1 MRSAPLALYWKA
13 IEALDRQDASAI
25 RLLKAAAAGLSSQDN
40 PEEFKAVNYHLG
52 RILEDEGDMESSGKY
67 YIEILAMITYTKMC
81 LLEWSEFRVKRNS
94 DKRLQ
99 ALSSLRPTC
108 LTLPCIHNVPS

>member
-25 RLLKAAAAGLSSQDN
+25 QLLKAAAAGLSSQDN

-67 YIEILAMITYTKMC
+67 YIEILAMDYLYKDVLARMERIQG
-81 LLEWSEFRVKRNS
+81 EEE
-94 DKRLQ
+94 
-99 ALSSLRPTC
+99 
-108 LTLPCIHNVPS
+108 

>member
-67 YIEILAMITYTKMC
+67 YIEILAMDYLYKDVLARMERIQG
-81 LLEWSEFRVKRNS
+81 EEE
-94 DKRLQ
+94 
-99 ALSSLRPTC
+99 
-108 LTLPCIHNVPS
+108 

>member
-67 YIEILAMITYTKMC
+67 YIEILAVDYLYKDVLARMERIQG
-81 LLEWSEFRVKRNS
+81 EEE
-94 DKRLQ
+94 
-99 ALSSLRPTC
+99 
-108 LTLPCIHNVPS
+108 